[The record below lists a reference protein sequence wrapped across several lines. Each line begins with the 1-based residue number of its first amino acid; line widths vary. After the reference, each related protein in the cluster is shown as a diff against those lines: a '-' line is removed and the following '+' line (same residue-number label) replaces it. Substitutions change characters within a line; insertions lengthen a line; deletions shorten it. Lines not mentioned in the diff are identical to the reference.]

1 MPDLYPAQLDGFDLE
16 IETIADSFEKAI
28 IRHEYP
34 YKNGALLED
43 MGAKA
48 RVIRFRCYFWDD
60 GADHATYDAHTGLLS
75 RLEGLEIVELV
86 HPKYGPL
93 RGSVESL
100 AVKHDDR
107 DRTAE
112 IDVTFIHG
120 LIEDAGETSREDIK
134 AGSEEAFN
142 DSIAEQKQV
151 FEDDVTA
158 ALGSEAGAIL
168 GKYLDPALGILEQI
182 TDVSTKARNYLKTVE
197 SFVGKMEGTLNTI
210 TNPANSL
217 ISIINY
223 GTSLAGRVIGSV
235 ARCVERYAILY
246 TGLKSA
252 PPRFIGSMQNGLAE
266 LTSAVGGFN
275 PTTAKTTTIASA
287 SYTALQLSYI
297 YKEDETTRADQ
308 VKTEGQ
314 PVFDALGNYTASD
327 FSAADSPAMTV
338 REMESSL
345 AVVRSMIQ
353 ASVNLSREMPTLR
366 TQALLLQSHVAAI
379 KLQRENVTSVLLDNT
394 MPLHLVCL
402 RYGLP
407 YNAAERLLMIND
419 IRNPNE
425 VSGKVNVYV
434 S

>member
-1 MPDLYPAQLDGFDLE
+1 MPDLYTAQLDGFDLE
-16 IETIADSFEKAI
+16 IETIDDAFEKSI

-60 GADHATYDAHTGLLS
+60 DAGHATYDTHLALLS
-75 RLEGLEIVELV
+75 LLEGMEIVELV

-107 DRTAE
+107 DHTAE
-112 IDVTFIHG
+112 IDVTFVHG
-120 LIEDAGETSREDIK
+120 LIEDAGETVSNDVK
-134 AGSEEAFN
+134 AGAEEAFN
-142 DSIAEQKQV
+142 DSIAEQMQV

-158 ALGSEAGAIL
+158 ALGSAAVAIL
-168 GKYLDPALGILEQI
+168 GADLDPELGILEQL
-182 TDVSTKARNYLKTVE
+182 TEVSTKARNYLKKVE
-197 SFVGKMEGTLNTI
+197 GFVGTMEGTLNTI
-210 TNPANSL
+210 ANPANSL
-217 ISIINY
+217 VSIINY

-235 ARCVERYAILY
+235 ARCVERYALLY

-252 PPRFIGSMQNGLAE
+252 PTRFIDSMKNGLTE
-266 LTSAVGGFN
+266 LAGASGSFN
-275 PTTAKTTTIASA
+275 ETTAKTTTIASA

-297 YKEDETTRADQ
+297 YKEDDQTRAEQ
-308 VKTEGQ
+308 IKTEEQ
-314 PVFDALGNYTASD
+314 PVFDALGNYTPSDYSASD
-327 FSAADSPAMTV
+327 TPAMTV

-345 AVVRSMIQ
+345 AVVRGMIQ
-353 ASVNLSREMPTLR
+353 DSVNLSREMTTLR
-366 TQALLLQSHVAAI
+366 KQALLLQSHVTSI
-379 KLQRENVTSVLLDNT
+379 KLQRENVTRVLLDNA

-407 YNAAERLLMIND
+407 YNAAERLMMIND

-425 VSGKVNVYV
+425 VSGEVNVYV